1 MIKKGSPPITAERNL
16 IMTIEK
22 FRWDFHLFDGEGGG
36 DAGEGT
42 ASSSESKQ
50 DVRSIQYGRSAGE
63 DQTPGQVGSDK
74 GNGAADDLSAEWE
87 ALTGKNG
94 KFHDMLGQR
103 VSEAIQNRFKN
114 QADLQAQ
121 VNGIAEDLSPLFVNY
136 GLKAGDFEGL
146 KAAVQNDD
154 TFYKSGAEKAGL
166 DVDQYKE
173 MLKLKA
179 DSERLSQINEAF
191 QHEQARQAKYA
202 EWETDAAELQ
212 QAFPA
217 FDLALEIENNEK
229 FEQLLDSGVDV
240 RTAFLTTHMDEIL
253 NGANAYAQKTATA
266 NVVNTIQQ
274 RAARP
279 MEGALNHAP
288 AIQRKSDPSSLSN
301 EDLDEINR
309 RVAMGETV
317 SF

>member
-1 MIKKGSPPITAERNL
+1 
-16 IMTIEK
+16 MTIKE

-50 DVRSIQYGRSAGE
+50 DVKTIQYGKSAGE
-63 DQTPGQVGSDK
+63 DQTPSQVGSDN
-74 GNGAADDLSAEWE
+74 GNGADDLNAEWE

-121 VNGIAEDLSPLFVNY
+121 VNGIVDDLSPLFMNY
-136 GLKAGDFEGL
+136 GLQPGDFEGL
-146 KAAVQNDD
+146 KAAVQSDEN
-154 TFYKSGAEKAGL
+154 FYRSGAEREGL
-166 DVDQYKE
+166 DVNQYKE

-179 DSERLSQINEAF
+179 DAERGRRISEAF
-191 QHEQARQAKYA
+191 QNEQARQARYA
-202 EWETDAAELQ
+202 EWEADASELQ
-212 QAFPA
+212 EAFPA
-217 FDLALEIENNEK
+217 FDLGLEIEHNEQFK
-229 FEQLLDSGVDV
+229 QLLDSGVDV
-240 RTAFLTTHMDEIL
+240 RTAFLTSHMDEIL

-309 RVAMGETV
+309 RVAAGEII

>member
-1 MIKKGSPPITAERNL
+1 
-16 IMTIEK
+16 MTIKE

-50 DVRSIQYGRSAGE
+50 DVKTIQYGRSAGE
-63 DQTPGQVGSDK
+63 DQTPSQVGSDK
-74 GNGAADDLSAEWE
+74 GNGADDLNAEWE

-121 VNGIAEDLSPLFVNY
+121 VNGIADDLSPLFMNY
-136 GLKAGDFEGL
+136 GLEQGDFEGL
-146 KAAVQNDD
+146 KAAVQSDD
-154 TFYKSGAEKAGL
+154 AFYKAGAEREGL
-166 DVDQYKE
+166 DVQQYKE

-179 DSERLSQINEAF
+179 DAERGRRISEAF
-191 QHEQARQAKYA
+191 QNEQARQARYA
-202 EWETDAAELQ
+202 QWEADTVELQ
-212 QAFPA
+212 EAFPA
-217 FDLALEIENNEK
+217 FDLGLEIENNEQ
-229 FEQLLDSGVDV
+229 FAQLLDSGVDV

-309 RVAMGETV
+309 RVAAGETI

>member
-1 MIKKGSPPITAERNL
+1 
-16 IMTIEK
+16 MTNEY

-50 DVRSIQYGRSAGE
+50 DVKQIQYGKSKGE
-63 DQTPGQVGSDK
+63 DQTPSQVGSDK
-74 GNGAADDLSAEWE
+74 GSEANDLAAEWE

-94 KFHDMLGQR
+94 KFHEMLGQR
-103 VSEAIQNRFKN
+103 VSSAIQDRFKN

-121 VNGIAEDLSPLFVNY
+121 VDGIANDLSPLFMNY
-136 GLKAGDFEGL
+136 GLNPGDFEGL
-146 KAAVQNDD
+146 KNAVQNDD
-154 TFYKSGAEKAGL
+154 AFFKSGAERAGL
-166 DVDQYKE
+166 DVENYKQ

-179 DSERLSQINEAF
+179 DSERLSQIEEAF
-191 QHEQARQAKYA
+191 QNEQARQAKYA
-202 EWETDAAELQ
+202 EWEADSAELQ

-217 FDLALEIENNEK
+217 FDLALEIENNDR
-229 FEQLLDSGVDV
+229 FAQLLDSGVDV
-240 RTAFLTTHMDEIL
+240 RTAFMSTHMEEIL
-253 NGANAYAQKTATA
+253 NGANAYAQKTATQ

-288 AIQRKSDPSSLSN
+288 AIQRKADPSSLSN

-309 RVAMGETV
+309 RVANGETI

>member
-1 MIKKGSPPITAERNL
+1 
-16 IMTIEK
+16 MTIKE

-42 ASSSESKQ
+42 ASSSDSKQ
-50 DVRSIQYGRSAGE
+50 DVKTIQYGKSAGE
-63 DQTPGQVGSDK
+63 DQTPSQVGSDN
-74 GNGAADDLSAEWE
+74 GNGADDLNAEWE

-121 VNGIAEDLSPLFVNY
+121 VNGIVDDLSPLFMNY
-136 GLKAGDFEGL
+136 GLQSGDFEGL
-146 KAAVQNDD
+146 KAAVQSDEN
-154 TFYKSGAEKAGL
+154 FYRSGAEREGL
-166 DVDQYKE
+166 DVNQYKE

-179 DSERLSQINEAF
+179 DAERGRRISEAF
-191 QHEQARQAKYA
+191 QNEQARQARYA
-202 EWETDAAELQ
+202 EWEADASELQ
-212 QAFPA
+212 EAFPA
-217 FDLALEIENNEK
+217 FDLGLEIEHNEQFK
-229 FEQLLDSGVDV
+229 QLLDSGVDV
-240 RTAFLTTHMDEIL
+240 RTAFLTSHMDEIL

-309 RVAMGETV
+309 RVAAGETI

>member
-1 MIKKGSPPITAERNL
+1 
-16 IMTIEK
+16 MTIKE

-50 DVRSIQYGRSAGE
+50 DVKTIQYGKSAGE
-63 DQTPGQVGSDK
+63 DQTPGQVGSDN
-74 GNGAADDLSAEWE
+74 GNGADDLNAEWE

-121 VNGIAEDLSPLFVNY
+121 VNGIADDLSPLFMNY
-136 GLKAGDFEGL
+136 GLQPGDFEGL
-146 KAAVQNDD
+146 KDAIASDD
-154 TFYKSGAEKAGL
+154 TFYRSGAERAGL
-166 DVDQYKE
+166 DVNQYKE

-179 DSERLSQINEAF
+179 DAERGRRISEAF
-191 QHEQARQAKYA
+191 QNEQARQARYA
-202 EWETDAAELQ
+202 EWEADASELQ
-212 QAFPA
+212 EAFPA
-217 FDLALEIENNEK
+217 FDLGLEIEHNEQFK
-229 FEQLLDSGVDV
+229 QLLDSGVDV
-240 RTAFLTTHMDEIL
+240 RTAFLTSHMDEIL

-309 RVAMGETV
+309 RVAAGEIV

>member
-1 MIKKGSPPITAERNL
+1 
-16 IMTIEK
+16 MTIKE

-50 DVRSIQYGRSAGE
+50 DVKTIQYGKSAGE
-63 DQTPGQVGSDK
+63 DQTPSQVGSDK
-74 GNGAADDLSAEWE
+74 GNGADDLNAEWE

-121 VNGIAEDLSPLFVNY
+121 VNGIADDLSPLFMNY
-136 GLKAGDFEGL
+136 GLEQGDFEGL
-146 KAAVQNDD
+146 KAAVQSDD
-154 TFYKSGAEKAGL
+154 AFYKAGAERAGL
-166 DVDQYKE
+166 DVNQYKE

-179 DSERLSQINEAF
+179 DAERGRRISEAF
-191 QHEQARQAKYA
+191 QNEQARQARYA
-202 EWETDAAELQ
+202 EWEADASELQ
-212 QAFPA
+212 EAFPA
-217 FDLALEIENNEK
+217 FDLGLEIEHNEQFK
-229 FEQLLDSGVDV
+229 QLLDSGVDV
-240 RTAFLTTHMDEIL
+240 RTAFLTSHMDEIL

-309 RVAMGETV
+309 RVAAGETV

>member
-1 MIKKGSPPITAERNL
+1 
-16 IMTIEK
+16 MTIEK

-36 DAGEGT
+36 DAGEAT

-50 DVRSIQYGRSAGE
+50 DVKQIQYGRSAGE
-63 DQTPGQVGSDK
+63 GQTPSQVGSD
-74 GNGAADDLSAEWE
+74 NGSGADDLSAEWE
-87 ALTGKNG
+87 ALTGKGG

-103 VSEAIQNRFKN
+103 VSSAIQDRFKN

-121 VNGIAEDLSPLFVNY
+121 VNGIADDLSPLFMNY
-136 GLKAGDFEGL
+136 GLRPGDFEGL
-146 KAAVQNDD
+146 KAAVQNDEN
-154 TFYKSGAEKAGL
+154 FYRSGAEKAGL

-179 DSERLSQINEAF
+179 DAERGRRISEAF
-191 QHEQARQAKYA
+191 QNEQERQAKYA
-202 EWETDAAELQ
+202 QWEADTAELQ
-212 QAFPA
+212 EAFPA
-217 FDLALEIENNEK
+217 FDLALEIENNDM
-229 FEQLLDSGVDV
+229 FAQLLDSGVDV
-240 RTAFLTTHMDEIL
+240 RRAFLTTHMDEIL
-253 NGANAYAQKTATA
+253 NGANAYAQKAATA
-266 NVVNTIQQ
+266 NVVSTIQQ

-309 RVAMGETV
+309 RVAAGETV

>member
-1 MIKKGSPPITAERNL
+1 MKL
-16 IMTIEK
+16 EK

-50 DVRSIQYGRSAGE
+50 DVTKIQYGKSAGE
-63 DQTPGQVGSDK
+63 DQTPSQVGSDDGIQAEDLEAEFAALVGK
-74 GNGAADDLSAEWE
+74 GGR
-87 ALTGKNG
+87 
-94 KFHDMLGQR
+94 FHEIYGQK
-103 VSEAIQNRFKN
+103 VSDTVQSRFKN
-114 QADLQAQ
+114 QTDYRGQ
-121 VNGIAEDLSPLFVNY
+121 VDQYNEALTPMFANY
-136 GLKAGDFEGL
+136 GLKVGDIEGL
-146 KAAVQNDD
+146 KAAVQNDEN
-154 TFYKSGAEKAGL
+154 FYKTGAEKAGL
-166 DVDQYKE
+166 DVNQYKE

-179 DSERLSQINEAF
+179 DSERLSQITQEF
-191 QHEQARQAKYA
+191 QNEQARQAKYA
-202 EWETDAAELQ
+202 EWEADTAELQ
-212 QAFPA
+212 EAFPA
-217 FDLALEIENNEK
+217 FDLALEIENNDE
-229 FEQLLDSGVDV
+229 FAQLLDSGVDV
-240 RTAFLTTHMDEIL
+240 RRAFLTTHMDEIL
-253 NGANAYAQKTATA
+253 NGANAYAQKAATA
-266 NVVNTIQQ
+266 NVVSTIQQ

>member
-1 MIKKGSPPITAERNL
+1 
-16 IMTIEK
+16 MTIKE

-50 DVRSIQYGRSAGE
+50 DVKTIQYGKSAGE
-63 DQTPGQVGSDK
+63 DQTPSQVGSDN
-74 GNGAADDLSAEWE
+74 GNGADDLTAEWE
-87 ALTGKNG
+87 ALTGKG
-94 KFHDMLGQR
+94 GRFHDMLGQ
-103 VSEAIQNRFKN
+103 VKSQTIQERFKN

-121 VNGIAEDLSPLFVNY
+121 VNGIVDDLSPLFMNY
-136 GLKAGDFEGL
+136 GLQSGDFEGL
-146 KAAVQNDD
+146 KAAVQSDEN
-154 TFYKSGAEKAGL
+154 FYRSGAEREGL
-166 DVDQYKE
+166 DVNQYKE

-179 DSERLSQINEAF
+179 DAERGRRISEAF
-191 QHEQARQAKYA
+191 QNEQARQARYA
-202 EWETDAAELQ
+202 EWEADASELQ
-212 QAFPA
+212 EAFPA
-217 FDLALEIENNEK
+217 FDLGLEIENNEQFK
-229 FEQLLDSGVDV
+229 QLLDSGVDV
-240 RTAFLTTHMDEIL
+240 RTAFLTSHMDEIL

-309 RVAMGETV
+309 RVAEGEIV

>member
-1 MIKKGSPPITAERNL
+1 MIKKGSPPITAEREL
-16 IMTIEK
+16 IMTIKE

-50 DVRSIQYGRSAGE
+50 DVKTIQYGKSAGE
-63 DQTPGQVGSDK
+63 DQAPSQVGSDN
-74 GNGAADDLSAEWE
+74 GNGADDLNAEWE

-121 VNGIAEDLSPLFVNY
+121 VNGIVDDLSPLFMNY
-136 GLKAGDFEGL
+136 GLESGDFEGL
-146 KAAVQNDD
+146 KAAVQSDEN
-154 TFYKSGAEKAGL
+154 FYRSGAEREGL
-166 DVDQYKE
+166 DVNQYKE

-179 DSERLSQINEAF
+179 DAERGRRISEAF
-191 QHEQARQAKYA
+191 QNEQARQARHA
-202 EWETDAAELQ
+202 EWEADASELQ
-212 QAFPA
+212 EAFPA
-217 FDLALEIENNEK
+217 FDLGLEIEHNEQFK
-229 FEQLLDSGVDV
+229 QLLDSGVDV
-240 RTAFLTTHMDEIL
+240 RTAFLTSHMDEIL

-309 RVAMGETV
+309 RVAAGEII

>member
-1 MIKKGSPPITAERNL
+1 
-16 IMTIEK
+16 MTIKE

-50 DVRSIQYGRSAGE
+50 DVKTIQYGKSAGE
-63 DQTPGQVGSDK
+63 DQTPSQVGSDN
-74 GNGAADDLSAEWE
+74 GNGADDLTAEWE
-87 ALTGKNG
+87 ALTGKG
-94 KFHDMLGQR
+94 GRFHDMLGQ
-103 VSEAIQNRFKN
+103 VKSQTIQERFKN

-121 VNGIAEDLSPLFVNY
+121 VNGIVDDLSPLFMNY
-136 GLKAGDFEGL
+136 GLQSGDFEGL
-146 KAAVQNDD
+146 KAAVQSDEN
-154 TFYKSGAEKAGL
+154 FYRSGAEREGL
-166 DVDQYKE
+166 DVNQYKE

-179 DSERLSQINEAF
+179 DAERGRRISEAF
-191 QHEQARQAKYA
+191 QNEQARQARYA
-202 EWETDAAELQ
+202 EWEADASELQ
-212 QAFPA
+212 EAFPA
-217 FDLALEIENNEK
+217 FDLGLEIENNEQFK
-229 FEQLLDSGVDV
+229 QLLDSGVDV
-240 RTAFLTTHMDEIL
+240 RTAFLTSHMDEIL

-309 RVAMGETV
+309 RVAAGETV

>member
-1 MIKKGSPPITAERNL
+1 
-16 IMTIEK
+16 MTIKE

-50 DVRSIQYGRSAGE
+50 DVTKIQYGKSAGE
-63 DQTPGQVGSDK
+63 DQTPSQVGSDN
-74 GNGAADDLSAEWE
+74 GNEADDLTAEWE

-94 KFHDMLGQR
+94 KFHDMLGQ
-103 VSEAIQNRFKN
+103 VKSQTIQDRFKN

-121 VNGIAEDLSPLFVNY
+121 VNGIVDDLSPLFMNY
-136 GLKAGDFEGL
+136 GLQPGDFEGL
-146 KAAVQNDD
+146 KAAVQSDEN
-154 TFYKSGAEKAGL
+154 FYRSGAEREGL
-166 DVDQYKE
+166 DVNQYKE

-179 DSERLSQINEAF
+179 DAERGRRISEAF
-191 QHEQARQAKYA
+191 QNEQARQARYA
-202 EWETDAAELQ
+202 EWEADASELQ
-212 QAFPA
+212 EAFPA
-217 FDLALEIENNEK
+217 FDLGLEIEHNEQFK
-229 FEQLLDSGVDV
+229 QLLDSGVDV
-240 RTAFLTTHMDEIL
+240 RTAFLTSHMDEIL

-309 RVAMGETV
+309 RVAAGEII

>member
-1 MIKKGSPPITAERNL
+1 
-16 IMTIEK
+16 MTIKE

-50 DVRSIQYGRSAGE
+50 DVKTIQYGKSAGE
-63 DQTPGQVGSDK
+63 DQTPSQVGSDN
-74 GNGAADDLSAEWE
+74 GNGADDLNAEWE

-121 VNGIAEDLSPLFVNY
+121 VNGIADDLSPLFMNY
-136 GLKAGDFEGL
+136 GLEQGDFEGL
-146 KAAVQNDD
+146 KAAVQSDD
-154 TFYKSGAEKAGL
+154 AFYKAGAERAGL
-166 DVDQYKE
+166 DVNQYKE

-179 DSERLSQINEAF
+179 DAERGRRISEAF
-191 QHEQARQAKYA
+191 QNEQARQARYA
-202 EWETDAAELQ
+202 EWEADASELQ
-212 QAFPA
+212 EAFPA
-217 FDLALEIENNEK
+217 FDLGLEIEHNEQFK
-229 FEQLLDSGVDV
+229 QLLDSGVDV
-240 RTAFLTTHMDEIL
+240 RTAFLTSHMDEIL

-309 RVAMGETV
+309 RVAAGETV